1 MSDHLSPR
9 APARARARNPSF
21 DARPDRPRSSRQRR
35 ARSSRPTLVARAI
48 VRARR
53 AMRACGDDVKGD
65 RRVSSPGAR
74 VRTAGKLFFEPEG
87 STVLGYPGGAYFSK
101 L

>member
-1 MSDHLSPR
+1 
-9 APARARARNPSF
+9 
-21 DARPDRPRSSRQRR
+21 
-35 ARSSRPTLVARAI
+35 
-48 VRARR
+48 
-53 AMRACGDDVKGD
+53 MRACGDDVKGD